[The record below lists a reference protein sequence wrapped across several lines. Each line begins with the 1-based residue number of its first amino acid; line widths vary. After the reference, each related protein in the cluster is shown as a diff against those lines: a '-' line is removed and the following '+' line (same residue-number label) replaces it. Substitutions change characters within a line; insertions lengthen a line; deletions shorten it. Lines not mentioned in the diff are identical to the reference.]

1 MFTIFFQMAFRIRQ
15 SKYRHVFG
23 KPLKR
28 DQCYDNI
35 RVSKISW
42 DSTLCSVNPKYIAII
57 TEAAG
62 GGAFLVLP
70 LSKTGRIERDSPL
83 VSGHKAAVLDIEWC
97 PHNDDVIASCSE
109 DCYVKVWQIPE
120 GGVNKPLT
128 EPIVDL
134 LGHQKRVG
142 VVKWH
147 PTAQSILLSGGQD
160 NIIMIWNVGTGE
172 AVVQIDAP
180 DHILSA
186 SWNYDGSKFV
196 ATCKDKMMRVYDPR
210 SGDMLGE
217 VKAHEG
223 AKPAQAVYLKDGKI
237 FSAGFSRMSTRQ
249 YALWNENDL
258 SEEMMREEIDQ
269 SNGVMFPFYDPDTS
283 MIYLIGRGDSII
295 RYYEVTDEAPYVH
308 YLSLYQCKDAQRGFG
323 YMPKRGLN
331 VNNCEIARFYKL
343 HNSGLCEVIP
353 MTVPRKSELF
363 QDDLYPDTAG
373 DTPAVTADEWLAG
386 KKSDPILISL
396 KDEYVPT
403 QKEQLKVVKKSN
415 ILDKPIH
422 KPTAAATPATPAR
435 SSVQEVAVPE
445 ESGAALPPKSPAVH
459 KEIQQ
464 LKQVIGEQNQTIQDL
479 MERVISLEQ
488 AANNSGVTEN
498 DETLGNDKAGDQEQA
513 DNN

>member
-1 MFTIFFQMAFRIRQ
+1 MTCARTLPGMLQEAKEGVIVYQCNKSAGNPSPFKKIYQGWLFVSERQ
-15 SKYRHVFG
+15 SIG
-23 KPLKR
+23 
-28 DQCYDNI
+28 I
-35 RVSKISW
+35 
-42 DSTLCSVNPKYIAII
+42 VNPKYIAII

-70 LSKTGRIERDSPL
+70 LSKTGRVERDSPL

-120 GGVNKPLT
+120 G
-128 EPIVDL
+128 
-134 LGHQKRVG
+134 
-142 VVKWH
+142 
-147 PTAQSILLSGGQD
+147 QD

-172 AVVQIDAP
+172 AVVQIDSP

-283 MIYLIGRGDSII
+283 MIYLLGRGDSII

-323 YMPKRGLN
+323 YMPKRGLS
-331 VNNCEIARFYKL
+331 VNSCEIA
-343 HNSGLCEVIP
+343 SGLCEVIP

-403 QKEQLKVVKKSN
+403 QKEQMKVVKKSN

-422 KPTAAATPATPAR
+422 KPTAAATPATQATPAR

-479 MERVISLEQ
+479 MERVISLEK

-498 DETLGNDKAGDQEQA
+498 DETLGNDKAVDQEQA
-513 DNN
+513 DTN